1 MSSVVQQIIP
11 HIQSVFNCHINKYV
25 NTGDRILDT
34 ALIGLCTILFTTCIN
49 YMWPY
54 LDRVVEWIHFMSY
67 YFCQENDETSHTFN
81 IQKVDPSVYT
91 KEEVEKY
98 TYIKLIEQPS
108 SKKKIL
114 KYVLDNKYSSILKH
128 IQLNNNNELT
138 SSCDNASGLKIYDT
152 PIPIYK
158 YKQDNKVQ
166 YIILYKNCLCSNHS
180 DELIEFSNKFDVDH
194 KNQNENKYVYSFCTT
209 TGMKTICS
217 LNTRKNKD
225 SLHFSEMD
233 SLFKMI
239 DKFKSGTMY
248 PTGLSLD
255 NKLGIILHGPPGTGK
270 TGTCMAIANYLNRD
284 ILLLSS
290 LVSGRRDA
298 IVDTVKQYQKTH
310 VIVLDEFDYIL
321 NQHEQA
327 ENDYGAIN
335 YTELM
340 VHAKTPE
347 ERAQIK
353 KEMLDAKTN
362 ISDEEFLLK
371 LLDSFGDDSDRI
383 IIATTNSI
391 QKINP
396 KYMRPGRFDMIC
408 LLGYCTRSMFRNISV
423 SVYKN
428 IDEFMELDKE
438 RIDKALER
446 NITPVVLINTLI
458 KTSSFDELLDALC
471 KLPVQTYSYPEF

>member
-1 MSSVVQQIIP
+1 MLHHLAKV
-11 HIQSVFNCHINKYV
+11 
-25 NTGDRILDT
+25 
-34 ALIGLCTILFTTCIN
+34 A
-49 YMWPY
+49 
-54 LDRVVEWIHFMSY
+54 EWIHSMSY
-67 YFCQENDETSHTFN
+67 YFRQENDETSHTFD
-81 IQKVDPSVYT
+81 IHKVDPSVYT
-91 KEEVEKY
+91 KEEMEKY
-98 TYIKLIEQPS
+98 TYIIQKREVS
-108 SKKKIL
+108 MRKIL
-114 KYVLDNKYSSILKH
+114 KYVLDNKYSNILQNIRLNSKNELPIYNGH
-128 IQLNNNNELT
+128 IFNNNDSDCKLYE
-138 SSCDNASGLKIYDT
+138 T

-166 YIILYKNCLCSNHS
+166 YIILYKNCLYSNHK
-180 DELIEFSNKFDVDH
+180 DELIEFSNTFEDKDEL
-194 KNQNENKYVYSFCTT
+194 NENGEQPKYVYSYGGPNRGTER
-209 TGMKTICS
+209 ICC

-239 DKFKSGTMY
+239 DKFKNGTMY

-290 LVSGRRDA
+290 LVSGKRED
-298 IVDTVKQYQKTH
+298 IVNTIKKYQKTH

-321 NQHEQA
+321 NQHEQT
-327 ENDYGAIN
+327 ENDHDYEGIN

-340 VHAKTPE
+340 VQAKTPE

-353 KEMLDAKTN
+353 QEMLDAQN
-362 ISDEEFLLK
+362 NVSDEEFLLK

-396 KYMRPGRFDMIC
+396 KYLRPGRFDMIC
-408 LLGYCTRSMFRNISV
+408 LLGYCTQSMFRNISV
-423 SVYKN
+423 SVYEN

-438 RIDKALER
+438 RIDKALKR
-446 NITPVVLINTLI
+446 NITPVMLINTLI
-458 KTSSFDELLDALC
+458 KTSSFDELLDALS
-471 KLPVQTYSYPEF
+471 KLPVQTYSYPEY